1 MYKNAVYIHMVWPT
15 YKRLEFLNEE
25 ALQICLN
32 ALKLIAKEKNIRLLE
47 VNGSVDHIHCLFALG
62 PQDSLAKIAFWL
74 KGRSSRI
81 LNQMYYEE
89 GEFKWARN
97 YYARSVSFSE
107 LSTVQEYI
115 RNQAL
120 NHKL

>member
-1 MYKNAVYIHMVWPT
+1 
-15 YKRLEFLNEE
+15 
-25 ALQICLN
+25 
-32 ALKLIAKEKNIRLLE
+32 
-47 VNGSVDHIHCLFALG
+47 
-62 PQDSLAKIAFWL
+62 
-74 KGRSSRI
+74 
-81 LNQMYYEE
+81 MYYEE